1 MSEKNGMTIE
11 QAKEK
16 LANLEESYNALA
28 QELNTVE
35 KKADELRL
43 KCFTKLKELTV
54 AQNQFYKG
62 VIDLQNK
69 QISDLSKQV
78 SLQKKE
84 PPAPVKKSQRRDN
97 VK

>member
-1 MSEKNGMTIE
+1 MSEQKSMTVE
-11 QAKEK
+11 QAKER
-16 LANLEESYNALA
+16 LAKLEESYNSLA
-28 QELNTVE
+28 QELDAAE

-54 AQNQFYKG
+54 TQNQFYKG

-69 QISDLSKQV
+69 QIADLSKQV

-84 PPAPVKKSQRRDN
+84 PHAPVKKSQRRDN

>member
-1 MSEKNGMTIE
+1 MSEQKSMTVE

-16 LANLEESYNALA
+16 LVKLEESYNSLA
-28 QELNTVE
+28 KELDTVE
-35 KKADELRL
+35 KKADEMRL

-54 AQNQFYKG
+54 TQNQFYKG

-69 QISDLSKQV
+69 QIADLSKQV
-78 SLQKKE
+78 SLHKKE
-84 PPAPVKKSQRRDN
+84 PPDPVKKSQRRDN